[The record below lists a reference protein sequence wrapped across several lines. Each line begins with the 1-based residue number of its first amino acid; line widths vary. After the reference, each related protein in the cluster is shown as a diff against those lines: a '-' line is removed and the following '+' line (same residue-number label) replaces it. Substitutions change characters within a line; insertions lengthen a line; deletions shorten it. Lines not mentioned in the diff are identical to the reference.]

1 MPPPFTPSA
10 RTPTQARYVEG
21 QALFEQAKWD
31 EALAAY
37 RAAVEK
43 DPEMSEAW
51 YQIGLAEMAKA
62 CGQRCEAAYGPL
74 KRCLELNPDHA
85 DAHNCFGN
93 FLLRV
98 REDLPRAEE
107 HLRAAIRLDPNFA
120 AHRSLAAVLE
130 KRGDL
135 DGAIRAMLEFV
146 HLSGDPDG
154 SGNATVAKLLEK
166 KKADLAVKKADL
178 AAREHRRGKP
188 ALEAEARPPPPLHR
202 GRARPRAL
210 QPCRRSSTP
219 ASALR
224 SAERRWCASPRARRS

>member
-1 MPPPFTPSA
+1 
-10 RTPTQARYVEG
+10 
-21 QALFEQAKWD
+21 
-31 EALAAY
+31 
-37 RAAVEK
+37 
-43 DPEMSEAW
+43 MSEAW

-93 FLLRV
+93 FLLHV

-107 HLRAAIRLDPNFA
+107 HLRAAIRLDPNNDQ
-120 AHRSLAAVLE
+120 AHCFLGAVLLRVRGDNARAE
-130 KRGDL
+130 EHFRASILLDPKSAAAESAHQGLAVILQQRGDL

-166 KKADLAVKKADL
+166 KKADLAVQKAAL

>member
-1 MPPPFTPSA
+1 MK
-10 RTPTQARYVEG
+10 QEK
-21 QALFEQAKWD
+21 LDK
-31 EALAAY
+31 ALAAY

-43 DPEMSEAW
+43 DPEMSAAW
-51 YQIGLAEMAKA
+51 FAIGMAETTKNN
-62 CGQRCEAAYGPL
+62 GQPCEAAYGPF
-74 KRCLELNPDHA
+74 KRCIEIDPNNDQ
-85 DAHNCFGN
+85 AHCFLGAV
-93 FLLRV
+93 LLRV
-98 REDLPRAEE
+98 RGDNARAEE
-107 HLRAAIRLDPNFA
+107 HFRASILLDPKSA
-120 AHRSLAAVLE
+120 AAESAHQGLAVILQQ
-130 KRGDL
+130 RGDL

>member
-1 MPPPFTPSA
+1 
-10 RTPTQARYVEG
+10 
-21 QALFEQAKWD
+21 
-31 EALAAY
+31 
-37 RAAVEK
+37 
-43 DPEMSEAW
+43 MSEAW

-93 FLLRV
+93 FLLHV

-135 DGAIRAMLEFV
+135 DGAIRAMLEYV
-146 HLSGDPDG
+146 RVSGDPDG
-154 SGNATVAKLLEK
+154 NGKAHAAALLEK
-166 KKADLAVKKADL
+166 KKNGGS
-178 AAREHRRGKP
+178 AAKP
-188 ALEAEARPPPPLHR
+188 DAEAQARFPPPLVALAPR
-202 GRARPRAL
+202 LRATS
-210 QPCRRSSTP
+210 CG
-219 ASALR
+219 
-224 SAERRWCASPRARRS
+224 